1 MFIVEFTTPVVFEDK
16 LHFAVRECA
25 ELYELNDASGHLTLA
40 QSLQVL
46 HYVVSLQPHWHGR
59 VQTVGC
65 QLVLVDVLWPAKQV
79 KIDGDM

>member
-1 MFIVEFTTPVVFEDK
+1 MLPRRLEATTVPILNQVKELFIVEFTTPVVFEDK

-46 HYVVSLQPHWHGR
+46 HYVVSLQPH
-59 VQTVGC
+59 
-65 QLVLVDVLWPAKQV
+65 
-79 KIDGDM
+79 